1 MQVFKIGQRWISM
14 MEPGLGLGIVEGV
27 ERDFV
32 DMRFPASRSKR
43 RYAAASA
50 PLRRVEFQPGNT
62 IRSRS
67 GETMKI
73 DGMEVQDG
81 LLIYRG
87 DGTEWPET
95 ELSDQM
101 SFTTPVN
108 RLHSGFVDRN
118 RDFSL
123 RYRSLI
129 YQHNWA
135 KSRVRGFIGG
145 RILLLPHQ
153 LYVAGE
159 ITHHDLSRVLL
170 ADETGLGK
178 TIEACLILHRR
189 LVSGSIERVLVL
201 TPSSLVH
208 QWFIELYRKFNLFF
222 RIFDDEYCRSLED
235 SDAKANPFLD
245 DQLALCSID
254 FLTQNPLRRQQVVT
268 AGWDCVVIDEAHHLT
283 ENSANYALAAQISA
297 ICRQLILLSAT
308 PEQLGQKSHF
318 SRLQLLDP
326 ARYTD
331 YRRFLQ
337 EERRYHR
344 VSAFLDRICDHRPL
358 TAVQTR
364 LIEELLPEEPH
375 ASPVQWRR
383 RLQNDPTLQERVI
396 QDLLDQHGLGR
407 VVFRNTRSAIP
418 GFPSRQVHLIPLL
431 ATADQAPSA
440 AGDLRIPWLVQ
451 FLRQDRLR
459 KVLLICKSVDQVLE
473 IEQALRKR
481 MKIEVALFHEK
492 LSLLQR
498 DRYAAWFARME
509 GAQICLC
516 SEIGS
521 EGRNF
526 QFAHHLVL
534 YDLPANPELLD
545 QRIGRLDR
553 IGQAH
558 TIHIHVPYRVGSVD
572 EILALWYHEGLNA
585 FEQNVPGSYQ
595 IYCRVQKEL
604 ERHIRLLQVKGLKT
618 LCRKTAEWREEISA
632 QMRLGRDRLLQLY
645 SFRPEMAAHLVEGVQ
660 AQDAQP
666 GLEKYMLEIMTL
678 YDLRTTLLQ
687 DRTYRVT
694 TESLSNPEF
703 PLPLMKEE
711 EFTIT
716 FDRTIACHHED
727 WEFLTWDHP
736 MVLGVQDLLLGSE
749 KGNCALAMLP
759 ETETPGFL
767 LEAVYVL
774 ECVAPKALEVDR
786 FLPPRPV
793 RIVVDASLQDSTERQ
808 SFKSW
813 TRRLRE
819 PDPHH
824 WPDQPLSAEQLNAMI
839 DATAGLAERNS
850 QEIRANSR
858 RIMEQQLGHERDRL
872 RGLAR
877 KNPNIKPQQVDDLL
891 ERMQALAGVIDSA
904 RLRLDALRLIYCYS

>member
-1 MQVFKIGQRWISM
+1 LQVFKIGQRWISM

-32 DMRFPASRSKR
+32 DIHFPASHSRR
-43 RYAAASA
+43 RYAMASA

-67 GETMKI
+67 GDTLRI
-73 DGMEVQDG
+73 DGMEVKDG

-87 DGTEWPET
+87 NGTELPET

-118 RDFSL
+118 RDFLL
-123 RYRSLI
+123 RYRSLV

-145 RILLLPHQ
+145 RIALLPHQ

-159 ITHHDLSRVLL
+159 VTHRDLSRVLL

-235 SDAKANPFLD
+235 SDAKVNPFLD

-254 FLTQNPLRRQQVVT
+254 FLTRNPLRRQQAVA

-283 ENSANYALAAQISA
+283 ENSDNYALAVQISA

-318 SRLQLLDP
+318 SRLHLLDS

-331 YRRFLQ
+331 YHRFLQ

-344 VSAFLDRICDHRPL
+344 ISALLDRICDHRPL
-358 TAVQTR
+358 TAADAR

-375 ASPVQWRR
+375 ASPAQWRG
-383 RLQNDPTLQERVI
+383 RLQNDSTLQQRVI

-407 VVFRNTRSAIP
+407 AVFRNTRSVIP
-418 GFPSRQVHLIPLL
+418 GFPCRQVHLIPLS
-431 ATADQAPSA
+431 ATEDEAPSA
-440 AGDLRIPWLVQ
+440 AGDPRIPWLVQ
-451 FLRQDRLR
+451 FLRQDRHR
-459 KVLLICKSVDQVLE
+459 KVLLICKSVEQVLE

-481 MKIEVALFHEK
+481 MKIEIALFHEK
-492 LSLLQR
+492 ITLLQR
-498 DRYAAWFARME
+498 DRYAAWFAGKD

-534 YDLPANPELLD
+534 YDLPDNPELLD

-558 TIHIHVPYRVGSVD
+558 SIHIHVPYRLGSAE

-595 IYCRVQKEL
+595 IYCRMQKEL
-604 ERHIRLLQVKGLKT
+604 ERRIRLLQVKGVKT
-618 LCRKTAEWREEISA
+618 VCQKTAKLSREISA
-632 QMRLGRDRLLQLY
+632 RMRLGRDRLLQLY
-645 SFRPEMAAHLVEGVQ
+645 SFRPDEAAHLLEGVQ

-666 GLEKYMLEIMTL
+666 ALEKFMLEIMTL
-678 YDLRTTLLQ
+678 YDLRVTLLEG
-687 DRTYRVT
+687 RTYRVT

-703 PLPLMKEE
+703 PLPLMNKE

-716 FDRTIACHHED
+716 FDRTTACQHED

-736 MVLGVQDLLLGSE
+736 MVLGVLDLLPGSE

-759 ETETPGFL
+759 ESEEQGFL

-774 ECVAPKALEVDR
+774 ECVAPKAMEIDR
-786 FLPPRPV
+786 FMPPRPV
-793 RIVVDASLQDSTERQ
+793 RIVVDQNLQDCTERH

-813 TRRLRE
+813 GRRLRE
-819 PDPHH
+819 PDPHR
-824 WPDQPLSAEQLNAMI
+824 WPDQPLSVEQLNKMI
-839 DATAGLAERNS
+839 DTTGGLAERNS
-850 QEIRANSR
+850 QDLRANSR

-872 RGLAR
+872 RGLAL
-877 KNPNIKPQQVDDLL
+877 KNPYIRPQQVDDLQ

-904 RLRLDALRLIYCYS
+904 RLRLDALRLVYCF

>member
-14 MEPGLGLGIVEGV
+14 MEPGLGLGIVEAV

-32 DMRFPASRSKR
+32 DIRFPASRCQR

-62 IRSRS
+62 VRSRS
-67 GETMKI
+67 GNTLRI
-73 DGMEVQDG
+73 DGMEVRDG

-87 DGTEWPET
+87 DGAELPET

-123 RYRSLI
+123 RYRSLV

-145 RILLLPHQ
+145 RIALLPHQ

-159 ITHHDLSRVLL
+159 ITHRDLNRVLL

-189 LVSGSIERVLVL
+189 LVSGSIARVLVL
-201 TPSSLVH
+201 TPLSLVH

-222 RIFDDEYCRSLED
+222 RIFDDEYCRSLEG

-245 DQLALCSID
+245 DQLALCSMD
-254 FLTQNPLRRQQVVT
+254 FLERNPLRRRQMVA

-283 ENSANYALAAQISA
+283 ENSANYALAVQISA
-297 ICRQLILLSAT
+297 VCRQLILLSAT
-308 PEQLGQKSHF
+308 PEQLGRKSHF

-326 ARYTD
+326 ARYSD

-337 EERRYHR
+337 EEKRYRR
-344 VSAFLDRICDHRPL
+344 VSALLDHICDHRPL
-358 TAVQTR
+358 TAAQTR

-375 ASPVQWRR
+375 GSPAQWRL
-383 RLQNDPTLQERVI
+383 RLQNDPKLQERVI
-396 QDLLDQHGLGR
+396 EDLLDQHGLGR

-418 GFPSRQVHLIPLL
+418 GFPCRQVHLIPL
-431 ATADQAPSA
+431 SA
-440 AGDLRIPWLVQ
+440 AADRAFSAAADPRISWLVQ
-451 FLRQDRLR
+451 FLRQDRQR
-459 KVLLICKSVDQVLE
+459 KVLLICKSVEQVLE

-481 MKIEVALFHEK
+481 MKIQVALFHEK
-492 LSLLQR
+492 ISLLQR
-498 DRYAAWFARME
+498 DRYAAWFARKD

-526 QFAHHLVL
+526 QFAQHLVL
-534 YDLPANPELLD
+534 YDLPANPELVD

-558 TIHIHVPYRVGSVD
+558 SIHIHVPYQVGSAE

-595 IYCRVQKEL
+595 IYRRVQKEL
-604 ERHIRLLQVKGLKT
+604 ERRIRLLQLKGMKT
-618 LCRKTAEWREEISA
+618 LCQKTAQLRREVSA

-645 SFRPEMAAHLVEGVQ
+645 SFRPEIAAHLVEGVQ

-666 GLEKYMLEIMTL
+666 GLEKFMLEVMTF
-678 YDLRTTLLQ
+678 YDLRVNYLEE
-687 DRTYRVT
+687 RTYRVS

-716 FDRTIACHHED
+716 FDRTIACQHED

-736 MVLGVQDLLLGSE
+736 MVLGVLDLLLGSE
-749 KGNCALAMLP
+749 KGNCALAMMP
-759 ETETPGFL
+759 EAEESGFL

-774 ECVAPKALEVDR
+774 ECIAPKAMEIDR

-793 RIVVDASLQDSTERQ
+793 RIVVDHTLQDCTEKH
-808 SFKSW
+808 SVKSW
-813 TRRLRE
+813 IRRLRE
-819 PDPHH
+819 PDPHR
-824 WPDQPLSAEQLNAMI
+824 WPGQPLSAEQLNAMI
-839 DATAGLAERNS
+839 DATAQFAERNS

-858 RIMEQQLGHERDRL
+858 RFMEQQLGYERDRL

-877 KNPNIKPQQVDDLL
+877 KNPNIKPQQVDDLH
-891 ERMQALAGVIDSA
+891 ERMQALAGILDTA
-904 RLRLDALRLIYCYS
+904 RLRLDALRLVYCFS